1 MSERGGFDARKVH
14 IAPLTLLMRKGAED
28 VFLRS
33 YRAGNRACDRR
44 GGRPG
49 PLALVAADVRRLY
62 SAGGGSRL
70 GGQGWTCRCAREPGV
85 AYAVNF
91 AGCDC
96 PDCAGRHAELHG
108 EAFCPHRLALLAL
121 CDICLAHVR
130 ERRLGLTKDPVAR
143 TAAREAP
150 NAGLLLMRYDGGH
163 KLALV
168 TASAR
173 GLLHVPVCQMA
184 NVEGRLGFASERDL
198 AAFAAWLGQAGPL
211 APARI
216 LPLPQRPPAS
226 LAHLA
231 VLAA

>member
-1 MSERGGFDARKVH
+1 MSLYVPTNAEIEHALEVAAGL
-14 IAPLTLLMRKGAED
+14 APSLWSRLMYAGCI
-28 VFLRS
+28 LRS
-33 YRAGNRACDRR
+33 GD
-44 GGRPG
+44 
-49 PLALVAADVRRLY
+49 LAWD
-62 SAGGGSRL
+62 
-70 GGQGWTCRCAREPGV
+70 GQGWTCRCAREPGV
-85 AYAVNF
+85 VYAVDF
-91 AGCDC
+91 AGCSC
-96 PDCAGRHAELHG
+96 PDCTGRHAELHG

-143 TAAREAP
+143 AAAREAP

-184 NVEGRLGFASERDL
+184 NVDGRLGFASERDL
-198 AAFAAWLGQAGPL
+198 AALAAWLGQA
-211 APARI
+211 
-216 LPLPQRPPAS
+216 LPLPRPPAANELRPRRPHGLPAA